1 MLCDMRMMEMMML
14 MTTMVMT
21 IMMAMVGMTM
31 MVMMMMRMNM
41 MMMVMMMM
49 VMMMMCGCTG
59 GLTAVAAGMG
69 GRALKGGRGAVGFWG
84 HGERGMDGAKAC
96 DDQTLNMCNTGEG
109 HGR

>member
-1 MLCDMRMMEMMML
+1 MYGWTD
-14 MTTMVMT
+14 
-21 IMMAMVGMTM
+21 
-31 MVMMMMRMNM
+31 
-41 MMMVMMMM
+41 
-49 VMMMMCGCTG
+49 G
-59 GLTAVAAGMG
+59 GGGGHG